1 MDDLRPEIDLDAWS
15 VEPLPDSF
23 ADDVLARLGEFDSAA
38 DDELDNELDR
48 ELSMMAAE
56 IAADDDPLDDPLDV
70 LPRLRPRE
78 HARPRLARWGWVAIA
93 TLAAAAAVLW
103 LSRPGDR
110 PQSASTSAPPVTS
123 SSRAPANSEPA
134 RTGPEPARTGPEP
147 ALTGPEP
154 ARAGPEPARAGP
166 ESARAADLD
175 RDSIRRAVTEQFV
188 PKAKICYDELLTRAP
203 GTEGRV
209 TLRLWVVR
217 RQDRGIVDHV
227 EVAEDSDIADEAFR
241 QCLVDAMFSVVF
253 EPPAPDDRVQIVYPF
268 LFRLPGSELSD
279 EPGIVIGG

>member
-23 ADDVLARLGEFDSAA
+23 ADDVLARLGELGFA
-38 DDELDNELDR
+38 DDNELDR

-56 IAADDDPLDDPLDV
+56 IAADDDPLDV

-110 PQSASTSAPPVTS
+110 PRSASTSTPPVTS
-123 SSRAPANSEPA
+123 SSRATADSEPA
-134 RTGPEPARTGPEP
+134 RTGPEPART
-147 ALTGPEP
+147 
-154 ARAGPEPARAGP
+154 GPEPARAGP

-175 RDSIRRAVTEQFV
+175 RDSIRRAVSEQFV
-188 PKAKICYDELLTRAP
+188 PKAKICYDELLARAP
-203 GTEGRV
+203 STEGRV
-209 TLRLWVVR
+209 TLRFWVVR
-217 RQDRGIVDHV
+217 REDRGIVDHV

-241 QCLVDAMFSVVF
+241 QCLVNAMFSVVF
-253 EPPAPDDRVQIVYPF
+253 EPPAPNDRVKIVYPF
-268 LFRLPGSELSD
+268 IFRLPGSEASD
-279 EPGIVIGG
+279 EPGLVIGG